1 LLKTPEAGKTLK
13 LQGRLQLLL
22 RVNCFVLQELN
33 FVTGAE
39 SIKEAELNSVAG
51 FLNKKVTGFLK
62 TSAIK
67 LTMDLPFILKKTWI
81 FRML

>member
-1 LLKTPEAGKTLK
+1 
-13 LQGRLQLLL
+13 
-22 RVNCFVLQELN
+22 LN

-51 FLNKKVTGFLK
+51 FLNKKVRDVFLK

-67 LTMDLPFILKKTWI
+67 QTMDLPFILRKTWI